1 MTKYIALVFLFLV
14 PLSIAHLEGESQT
27 AGGYKIELSTLPE
40 ELMTWKNSDII
51 IAIENATTG
60 ERVPGAV
67 FWARL
72 SLNGT
77 AILSSNFDLP
87 IRKNVCFAGEV
98 GLSGEIRSVNRLEQ
112 RIAEAEK
119 LGFDSIFISKAGKG
133 INLRKFK
140 IEILQFDRVDEFF
153 RHVFSKKE

>member
-60 ERVPGAV
+60 ERIPGAA

-77 AILSSNFDLP
+77 AILSSNFVAND
-87 IRKNVCFAGEV
+87 A
-98 GLSGEIRSVNRLEQ
+98 GLSTVNY
-112 RIAEAEK
+112 
-119 LGFDSIFISKAGKG
+119 IFQKAGHYQLDVAPS
-133 INLRKFK
+133 NNTATFHV
-140 IEILQFDRVDEFF
+140 RVLEEYKPEGVGAPLYMAAAAAVFFIIGLTVGFIFF
-153 RHVFSKKE
+153 RRVRK